1 MMSRWIRGPK
11 RLTEK
16 RLRHFDQYEHNCFD
30 LPNTAFV
37 DECKPRFLLPFCI
50 TKSTFIIQLFFIF
63 FSFHFFFYFKKKYLN
78 THTHIRTPYI
88 GKHIVET
95 HQICVFN
102 GFYCSSSGQT
112 HCSMH
117 YVRVFKY
124 NIIH

>member
-37 DECKPRFLLPFCI
+37 DECKPRFLLPFRI

-63 FSFHFFFYFKKKYLN
+63 FSFHFFFLFQEEILKH
-78 THTHIRTPYI
+78 THTHTYALYR
-88 GKHIVET
+88 K
-95 HQICVFN
+95 
-102 GFYCSSSGQT
+102 T
-112 HCSMH
+112 HCRNTPDLCVQWILLFVKWPNILQH
-117 YVRVFKY
+117 ALRPRV
-124 NIIH
+124 